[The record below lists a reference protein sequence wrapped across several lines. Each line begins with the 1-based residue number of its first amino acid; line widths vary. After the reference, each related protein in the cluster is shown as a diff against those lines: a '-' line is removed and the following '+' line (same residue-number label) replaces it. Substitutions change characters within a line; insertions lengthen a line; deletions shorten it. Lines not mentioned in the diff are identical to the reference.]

1 MRGMLAQAGQRALG
15 QQPQRRARA
24 GTVGIGQQVFARRGD
39 AGAVQALHAAL
50 AHAVKGAHAVDFI
63 IKKLNAQR
71 VGLTG
76 RIHIHNGAAQGAL
89 AFALHHVHALVARLS
104 QARHQI
110 GRLHLIAR
118 MHGYGHGPRHLR
130 RGHAPQQRVRR
141 QAEHAHFAALQAAQ
155 GGQTLPLALAAGYG
169 AGKLPFAGNHRA
181 RPLGQVL
188 ADILRRAGGVA
199 VARRDIE
206 HLTAGFERNGG
217 GQRGARA
224 LADFIGGRAGLL
236 QELIAELLEKRALQQ
251 RRQDKIGHDGLLF

>member
-1 MRGMLAQAGQRALG
+1 MRGTLAQTGQRAFG

-24 GTVGIGQQVFARRGD
+24 GTVGGGQQIFARRGD
-39 AGAVQALHAAL
+39 DGAVQALHAAL

-63 IKKLNAQR
+63 IKELNAQR

-89 AFALHHVHALVARLS
+89 AFALHHVHTLVARLS

-141 QAEHAHFAALQAAQ
+141 QAEHTHFAALQAAQ